1 MLKFSLLTLLFLM
14 TIYQGISQVS
24 NTQNCKKAYKEIM
37 SLKFDQAEEYLKIE
51 KEIFPK
57 NVYPHYLENYIDF
70 LKVFISEDEEIFD
83 TVEKNKLNRLKIIE
97 TLPDSSPYRNYLLA
111 NVNLQWAFARLKF
124 KEYFSA
130 AIELNRAYHLI
141 EENTERFPDF
151 YPNKITHGVIKIMV
165 GLVPEKYNWILSIIS
180 IEGSVE
186 EGTDELYEVLQISE
200 LDTNYAYLQEE
211 TIFYL
216 GFIELNIN
224 PDKTKSIL
232 LLEEILPLADSS
244 LLFAYMGVNILT
256 KTGQNEKAAV
266 LFGKIQNR
274 DGYYPFYYLD
284 YINAE
289 FHLKNLE
296 TDNARKLYSKFLKNF
311 KGKNYIKD
319 AWRKIAWTYL
329 LEGNKEGY
337 KHILSNVGTQG
348 YADIGKDKE
357 AQKEYDLGEI
367 PNIDLLKARLLFDG
381 NYLAEADSILK
392 NINDKGFSFDQKLE
406 KTYRF
411 ARIKHQSNEF
421 VDAKSLYKSVII
433 NSELTENYF
442 PANSALKLGEIYETE
457 DSSGMAYYYYQK
469 CTEMDF
475 NQFENSIKAKAKEGM
490 RRVER

>member
-1 MLKFSLLTLLFLM
+1 MIT
-14 TIYQGISQVS
+14 YQGISQVS
-24 NTQNCKKAYKEIM
+24 NTPNCKQAYKEIM
-37 SLKFDQAEEYLKIE
+37 SLKFDHAEEYLTSE
-51 KEIFPK
+51 KENYPE
-57 NVYPHYLENYIDF
+57 NVYPYYLENYIDF

-83 TVEKNKLNRLKIIE
+83 NAENNKLQRIKLIE
-97 TLPDSSPYRNYLLA
+97 ALSDTSPYRNYLLA

-141 EENTERFPDF
+141 EENTEKFPDF

-186 EGTDELYEVLQISE
+186 DGTNELYEVLQISDS
-200 LDTNYAYLQEE
+200 DTNYAYLQEE

-224 PDKTKSIL
+224 PDKTKSLI

-256 KTGQNEKAAV
+256 KTAQNEEAEI
-266 LFGKIQNR
+266 LFNKIQNR

-284 YINAE
+284 YLNAE
-289 FHLKNLE
+289 FYLKKLD

-329 LEGNKEGY
+329 LEGNTEGY
-337 KHILSNVGTQG
+337 KNILSNVGTQG
-348 YADIGKDKE
+348 YGDIGIDKE
-357 AQKEYDLGEI
+357 ALKEFESNEI
-367 PNIDLLKARLLFDG
+367 PNTELLKARLLFDG
-381 NYLAEADSILK
+381 NYLPEADSILK
-392 NINDKGFSFDQKLE
+392 FINDTDFTFDQKLE
-406 KTYRF
+406 KTYRL
-411 ARIKHQSNEF
+411 ARIKHQSNNII
-421 VDAKSLYKSVII
+421 DAKSMYKSVII

-442 PANSALKLGEIYETE
+442 PANSALKLAEIYESE

-469 CTEMDF
+469 CTEMNF
-475 NQFENSIKAKAKEGM
+475 TQFENSIKAKAKEGM
-490 RRVER
+490 RRVEK

>member
-1 MLKFSLLTLLFLM
+1 
-14 TIYQGISQVS
+14 
-24 NTQNCKKAYKEIM
+24 M
-37 SLKFDQAEEYLKIE
+37 SLKFDHAEEYLTSE
-51 KEIFPK
+51 KENYPE
-57 NVYPHYLENYIDF
+57 NVYPYYLENYIDF

-83 TVEKNKLNRLKIIE
+83 NAENNKLQRIKLIE
-97 TLPDSSPYRNYLLA
+97 ALSDTSPYRNYLLA

-141 EENTERFPDF
+141 EENTEKFPDF

-186 EGTDELYEVLQISE
+186 DGTNELYEVLQISDS
-200 LDTNYAYLQEE
+200 DTNYAYLQEE

-224 PDKTKSIL
+224 PDKTKSLI

-256 KTGQNEKAAV
+256 KTAQNEEAEI
-266 LFGKIQNR
+266 LFNKIQNR

-284 YINAE
+284 YLNAE
-289 FHLKNLE
+289 FYLKKLD

-329 LEGNKEGY
+329 LEGNTEGY
-337 KHILSNVGTQG
+337 KNILSNVGTQG
-348 YADIGKDKE
+348 YGDIGIDKE
-357 AQKEYDLGEI
+357 ALKEFESNEI
-367 PNIDLLKARLLFDG
+367 PNTELLKARLLFDG
-381 NYLAEADSILK
+381 NYLPEADSILK
-392 NINDKGFSFDQKLE
+392 FINDTDFTFDQKLE
-406 KTYRF
+406 KTYRL
-411 ARIKHQSNEF
+411 ARIKHQSNNII
-421 VDAKSLYKSVII
+421 DAKSMYKSVII

-442 PANSALKLGEIYETE
+442 PANSALKLAEIYESE

-469 CTEMDF
+469 CTEMNF
-475 NQFENSIKAKAKEGM
+475 TQFENSIKAKAKEGM
-490 RRVER
+490 RRVEK